1 MSFGLYGSLYSGVS
15 GLGAQSTAMGVIS
28 DNIANVNTVG
38 YKAKNTNFLS
48 MVTDS
53 GSTSVYAPGGVRA
66 SVQQLI
72 DRQGL
77 VQATASPLDIAVS
90 GNGFFVVQPK
100 VAGSDEVLYTRAGSF
115 VPDDQGNLRNAAGFY
130 LQGWRLDPAGR
141 LPGEP
146 GNVINTTSSADI
158 SSLETVNVSQISGT
172 AAATTEMNVAVNLD
186 ADGDVYT
193 GATSTST
200 ATTGIAAAS
209 DLIAGGVIAA
219 GETVTLSDGIN
230 TVTFTAGTGAGEFST
245 LDQLADLVNANG
257 NFTATVGGTASS
269 ANISIA
275 AFDPRRSLTVT
286 GTAGDG
292 PSDLRLN
299 GGAATSTSAA
309 TTGISAS
316 SDLMA
321 GGVIAGGETVT
332 LSDGVNTATFTAGT
346 GAGQFS
352 TLDQLAD
359 LVNADGNFTATIGG
373 TTTAATI
380 SIAAS
385 DPSLN
390 LTVSGTAGD
399 GAPDLRLNGAFASTA
414 FASTYDASS
423 ATQNMSSGTVPAD
436 FSRSVR
442 LYDAQGR
449 GHDVMVNFLMVGNN
463 EWAVE
468 INAIDQNDVVTTAP
482 TPAGQIAAGVV
493 TFNPDGTLNT
503 ISTSLSDPL
512 EIDWANGAG
521 SSEVTVDW
529 GTAGPVGVGLADG
542 LRAYSG
548 DFEVRS
554 LTQNG
559 ASSGELSGITID
571 EDGFVIASFSNGQQ
585 KQLYKVP
592 VATFASPQNLEEKN
606 GNVFAKTDKSGDFNL
621 RESGSSGAG
630 LIAPSSLEASNVDLA
645 SEFTDMIITQR
656 AYSASSKIITTVDE
670 MLQELLSSKR

>member
-100 VAGSDEVLYTRAGSF
+100 ASGSDEVLYTRAGSF

-172 AAATTEMNVAVNLD
+172 AAATTEMTVAVNLD

-209 DLIAGGVIAA
+209 DLIAGGVIAV

-230 TVTFTAGTGAGEFST
+230 TVTFTAGTGPGEFST
-245 LDQLADLVNANG
+245 LDQLADLVNANP

-292 PSDLRLN
+292 TTDLAVN
-299 GGAATSTSAA
+299 GT
-309 TTGISAS
+309 
-316 SDLMA
+316 
-321 GGVIAGGETVT
+321 
-332 LSDGVNTATFTAGT
+332 
-346 GAGQFS
+346 
-352 TLDQLAD
+352 
-359 LVNADGNFTATIGG
+359 
-373 TTTAATI
+373 
-380 SIAAS
+380 
-385 DPSLN
+385 
-390 LTVSGTAGD
+390 
-399 GAPDLRLNGAFASTA
+399 

-423 ATQNMSSGTVPAD
+423 ATQNMSSGAVAAD

-482 TPAGQIAAGVV
+482 TPPGQIAAGVV

-512 EIDWANGAG
+512 DITWANGAG

-554 LTQNG
+554 LIQNG